1 MTRDEHEAKF
11 REIRGAVRKHGYRWL
26 ASPIYQDFLTGDRKL
41 PCAPWGSITRNPY
54 GWKGPCYL
62 LTDGI
67 FPTYE
72 ALLENIEW
80 DVLRARKRSAL
91 RALRD
96 PLRLRAV
103 GRVRGDL
110 EREGDRP
117 EHGVDVDRAT
127 SPARRRGG
135 AGRAPGRA
143 SAPHASACALR
154 RGVPAGRLVSFGVAG
169 GLDGLAVGTVID
181 ATRIVDEQ
189 GAMLWEGARPRRRGR
204 PGRERSWPRAGSS
217 TTRLSGVG
225 CTSARAPTPSTWRAA
240 CSPPPAAWTAAF
252 ARSATRPAE
261 PLGPLAQAVTPDGR
275 PRPRGFLRALAAPR
289 PRGTLRAL
297 GNVRRAL
304 NGARGGGQRVTGRV
318 LLAAPRS
325 FCAGVDRAIEI
336 VERLL
341 EQHGPPI
348 YVRHHIVH
356 NDHVVR
362 RLEELGAVFVDDEDE
377 VPPGA
382 ICVLSAHGVAPAVR
396 ENCERRGLRVVD
408 AVCPLVSKVHAEA
421 RRYADSGHLVALVG
435 HRDHVE
441 VIGTKGERPD
451 QIVVVESP
459 EEAARLET
467 NGKPLA
473 VISQTTLSL
482 DDVASTVD
490 VLADRFGDLRR
501 PGADD
506 ICYATQN
513 RQDAVKEIVSM
524 GATLILVIGSPTSS
538 NAQRLVEVAR
548 ARGAEAR
555 LIEDENAIG
564 DDLLDGHETVG
575 LTAGAS
581 TPEELVQA
589 VLARLAEDGY
599 GELEEVTVAR
609 EDVHFRLPR
618 EVAAR

>member
-1 MTRDEHEAKF
+1 M
-11 REIRGAVRKHGYRWL
+11 
-26 ASPIYQDFLTGDRKL
+26 
-41 PCAPWGSITRNPY
+41 
-54 GWKGPCYL
+54 
-62 LTDGI
+62 
-67 FPTYE
+67 
-72 ALLENIEW
+72 
-80 DVLRARKRSAL
+80 
-91 RALRD
+91 
-96 PLRLRAV
+96 
-103 GRVRGDL
+103 
-110 EREGDRP
+110 
-117 EHGVDVDRAT
+117 
-127 SPARRRGG
+127 
-135 AGRAPGRA
+135 
-143 SAPHASACALR
+143 
-154 RGVPAGRLVSFGVAG
+154 
-169 GLDGLAVGTVID
+169 
-181 ATRIVDEQ
+181 
-189 GAMLWEGARPRRRGR
+189 
-204 PGRERSWPRAGSS
+204 
-217 TTRLSGVG
+217 
-225 CTSARAPTPSTWRAA
+225 
-240 CSPPPAAWTAAF
+240 
-252 ARSATRPAE
+252 
-261 PLGPLAQAVTPDGR
+261 
-275 PRPRGFLRALAAPR
+275 
-289 PRGTLRAL
+289 
-297 GNVRRAL
+297 
-304 NGARGGGQRVTGRV
+304 RV

-336 VERLL
+336 VEKLL
-341 EQHGPPI
+341 EHHGPPI

-362 RLEELGAVFVDDEDE
+362 RLESLGAVFVDDEEE
-377 VPPGA
+377 VPRGA

-435 HRDHVE
+435 HRHHVE

-459 EEAARLET
+459 EEAAGLET

-482 DDVASTVD
+482 DDVASTVH
-490 VLADRFGDLRR
+490 VLEQRFGDLRR

-548 ARGAEAR
+548 ARGAQAT
-555 LIEDENAIG
+555 LIDDENAIG

-581 TPEELVQA
+581 TPEELVQD
-589 VLARLAEDGY
+589 VLGRLAEEGY
-599 GELEEVTVAR
+599 DELVEVTVAR